1 MTGVISM
8 RVRLFVLSIVLVCSA
23 AAHAAGPLLVLGDSL
38 SAAHN
43 IPQQAGWV
51 ALLEHRLN
59 QRGAPAPK
67 VINASISGETSAG
80 ALARL
85 PALLAQYRPSLVLV
99 ELGGND
105 GLRGL
110 PPAELAANLDAIV
123 RTSRE
128 SGAKVLLLGIDLPPN
143 YGRAY
148 RDRFRAVYTDLAK
161 KHRVP
166 LLPFLLDGVALQPGL
181 MQEDGIH
188 PTAEGQPRVLENVW
202 ALLQPML

>member
-1 MTGVISM
+1 MFF
-8 RVRLFVLSIVLVCSA
+8 LCIVLGCSA

-67 VINASISGETSAG
+67 VINASISGETTAG

-110 PPAELAANLDAIV
+110 PPAELAANLDAII
-123 RTSRE
+123 RTSRDA
-128 SGAKVLLLGIDLPPN
+128 GARVLLLGIDLPPN

-148 RDRFRAVYTDLAK
+148 RDRFRAVYSDLAK

-181 MQEDGIH
+181 MQEDGVH
-188 PTAEGQPRVLENVW
+188 PTAEGQPRVLDNVW
-202 ALLQPML
+202 GLLQPML

>member
-1 MTGVISM
+1 MFF
-8 RVRLFVLSIVLVCSA
+8 LCIVLGCSA

-67 VINASISGETSAG
+67 VINASISGETTAG

-110 PPAELAANLDAIV
+110 PPAELAANLDAII
-123 RTSRE
+123 RASRDAD
-128 SGAKVLLLGIDLPPN
+128 AKVLLLGIDLPPN

-148 RDRFRAVYTDLAK
+148 RDRFRAVYSDLAQ

-181 MQEDGIH
+181 MQEDGVH
-188 PTAEGQPRVLENVW
+188 PTAAGQPRVLDNVW
-202 ALLQPML
+202 ELLQPML

>member
-1 MTGVISM
+1 M
-8 RVRLFVLSIVLVCSA
+8 RVRLFFLCIVLGCSA

-67 VINASISGETSAG
+67 VINASISGETTAG

-110 PPAELAANLDAIV
+110 PPAELAANLDAII
-123 RTSRE
+123 RASRDAD
-128 SGAKVLLLGIDLPPN
+128 AKVLLLGIDLPPN

-148 RDRFRAVYTDLAK
+148 RDRFRAVYSDLAK

-181 MQEDGIH
+181 MQEDGVH
-188 PTAEGQPRVLENVW
+188 PTAAGQPRVLDNVW

>member
-1 MTGVISM
+1 MFF
-8 RVRLFVLSIVLVCSA
+8 LCIVLGCSA

-67 VINASISGETSAG
+67 VINASISGETTAG

-110 PPAELAANLDAIV
+110 PPAELAANLDAII
-123 RTSRE
+123 RASRDAD
-128 SGAKVLLLGIDLPPN
+128 AKVLLLGIDLPPN

-148 RDRFRAVYTDLAK
+148 RDRFRAVYSDLAK

-181 MQEDGIH
+181 MQEDGVH
-188 PTAEGQPRVLENVW
+188 PTAAGQPRVLDNVW
-202 ALLQPML
+202 ELLQPML